1 MLSLSRGATLFAA
14 LFALGSSLAGCD
26 EGHESA
32 QAAAPPPAPQVTV
45 AKPTKKLVSDHDEYV
60 GRFVAVDFVEVR
72 ARVAGYL
79 QDIHFQ
85 DGQLVKKGDLLF
97 TIDPRPFQAAL
108 DQSKA
113 AVQQAEADL
122 SFASSNLQRGQ
133 SLRRGTVISEQ
144 TLDQRLQA
152 DRVATASLSARK
164 AAKRSAELDLQYTE
178 LRAAVSGRIGDRRVA
193 PGNLVRA
200 NETMLATIA
209 SVDPIRF
216 EFTMDE
222 ASYLKYS
229 RSVTTTATQTSN
241 RGLKIPVELKLIDE
255 DQFGHEG
262 QVDFVDNVIDQS
274 TGTIRGRA
282 EFPNPTGRLTPG
294 MFGRIRLAAA
304 PPAEALL
311 VPDTAIGTEQVRKF
325 VYTLDKENVAQPK
338 YVTLGQLVGDMR
350 VVTAGLDEDDKV
362 VVKGL
367 MRIRPG
373 TKVAPQMAPAA
384 KTALNATEP
393 EREASQAN

>member
-1 MLSLSRGATLFAA
+1 M
-14 LFALGSSLAGCD
+14 
-26 EGHESA
+26 
-32 QAAAPPPAPQVTV
+32 
-45 AKPTKKLVSDHDEYV
+45 
-60 GRFVAVDFVEVR
+60 
-72 ARVAGYL
+72 
-79 QDIHFQ
+79 
-85 DGQLVKKGDLLF
+85 
-97 TIDPRPFQAAL
+97 
-108 DQSKA
+108 
-113 AVQQAEADL
+113 
-122 SFASSNLQRGQ
+122 
-133 SLRRGTVISEQ
+133 
-144 TLDQRLQA
+144 
-152 DRVATASLSARK
+152 
-164 AAKRSAELDLQYTE
+164 
-178 LRAAVSGRIGDRRVA
+178 A